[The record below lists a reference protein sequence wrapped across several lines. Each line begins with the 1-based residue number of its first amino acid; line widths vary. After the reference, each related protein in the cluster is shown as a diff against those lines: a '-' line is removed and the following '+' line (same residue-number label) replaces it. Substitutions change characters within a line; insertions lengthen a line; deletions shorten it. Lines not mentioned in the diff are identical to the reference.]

1 MFKTGK
7 AYRHDTSQDL
17 DIFVIKVRYSDKNKA
32 KLLIRWMDKNSG
44 NIRTFPGSRP
54 DGADNI
60 EIQAKDFQ
68 YWKEI

>member
-1 MFKTGK
+1 MFKYGHE
-7 AYRHDTSQDL
+7 YRHDTSQDL
-17 DIFVIKVRYSDKNKA
+17 DIFVIKVRYIDKNKA
-32 KLLIRWMDKNSG
+32 KLLIRWVDKHTG
-44 NIRTFPGSRP
+44 NLRTLPGNRP